1 MLTKVGISGASRH
14 RLSHPRLIMVAT
26 RRCLAV
32 LLVLSASCASSKSP
46 STTGG
51 TVSQSAVSER
61 PKNPDVISQEE
72 LLDPAIVSL
81 DLATAIRRL
90 RPSFF
95 RTSGPQSFSNSTAG
109 QVQYSHDFGP
119 LQPISQ
125 LRSMNS
131 MSIVE
136 IRYLGVNDAANRFG
150 LNANGGPVIVLL
162 SNKGTP

>member
-1 MLTKVGISGASRH
+1 
-14 RLSHPRLIMVAT
+14 MVAT
-26 RRCLAV
+26 RRCLVA
-32 LLVLSASCASSKSP
+32 LLALSAACASRSP
-46 STTGG
+46 STAAG

-81 DLATAIRRL
+81 DLGTAIRRL

-95 RTSGPQSFSNSTAG
+95 RTSGPQSFSNAGAG

-119 LQPISQ
+119 LQPITQ
-125 LRSMNS
+125 LRAMNS

-136 IRYLGVNDAANRFG
+136 IRYLGVNEAANRFG

-162 SNKGTP
+162 SNKQQP

>member
-1 MLTKVGISGASRH
+1 
-14 RLSHPRLIMVAT
+14 MVAI

-32 LLVLSASCASSKSP
+32 LLALSGACASSSP
-46 STTGG
+46 STGG
-51 TVSQSAVSER
+51 NVSQSAAER
-61 PKNPDVISQEE
+61 KKNPDVISQEE

-90 RPSFF
+90 RPGFF
-95 RTSGPQSFSNSTAG
+95 RSSGPQSFSNTTAG

-119 LQPISQ
+119 LQPVSQ
-125 LRSMNS
+125 LSAMNA

-162 SNKGTP
+162 SNKQTP

>member
-1 MLTKVGISGASRH
+1 
-14 RLSHPRLIMVAT
+14 MVAN

-32 LLVLSASCASSKSP
+32 LLVLSVSCAKGAA
-46 STTGG
+46 STAGG
-51 TVSQSAVSER
+51 NVSQAAAAER
-61 PKNPDVISQEE
+61 SKNPDVISQEE
-72 LLDPAIVSL
+72 LTDPAIVSL

-90 RPSFF
+90 RPGFF
-95 RTSGPQSFSNSTAG
+95 RSSGPQSFSNTTAG

-119 LQPISQ
+119 LQPVSQ

-136 IRYLGVNDAANRFG
+136 IRYLGVNEAANRFG

-162 SNKGTP
+162 SNKQVP